1 MKKIL
6 MVVFALVL
14 AIGGV
19 ILFNK
24 EQYVEIDEWSSSIE
38 RSKIE
43 WAEISKGYGE
53 ESIRYSIPK
62 EEYDSLVNLLK
73 GVTEECSYRGEN
85 EDGERNDY
93 ALAFYYEDK
102 LWLFQCQ
109 TDKSIQLTFED
120 RQTSE
125 YYGCA
130 EAPLYVDYPELWAYI
145 TDTIN
150 IKGK

>member
-43 WAEISKGYGE
+43 
-53 ESIRYSIPK
+53 
-62 EEYDSLVNLLK
+62 
-73 GVTEECSYRGEN
+73 
-85 EDGERNDY
+85 
-93 ALAFYYEDK
+93 
-102 LWLFQCQ
+102 
-109 TDKSIQLTFED
+109 
-120 RQTSE
+120 
-125 YYGCA
+125 
-130 EAPLYVDYPELWAYI
+130 
-145 TDTIN
+145 
-150 IKGK
+150 